1 MHKKTVSKPK
11 KSQKSGRWPKIGGIF
26 EGVPGRFEKIFFNK
40 SRKSGLPFNCL
51 LVGRFETSIFVL
63 KRSKPI
69 SH

>member
-26 EGVPGRFEKIFFNK
+26 EDDPGRFEKLFFNT

-51 LVGRFETSIFVL
+51 LVGRLETSIFVL
-63 KRSKPI
+63 KRPTPI